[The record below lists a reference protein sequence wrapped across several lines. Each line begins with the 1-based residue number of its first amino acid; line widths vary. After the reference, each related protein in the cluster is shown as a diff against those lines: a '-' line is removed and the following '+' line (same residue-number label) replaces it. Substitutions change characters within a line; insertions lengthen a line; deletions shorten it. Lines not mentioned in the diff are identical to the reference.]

1 MFTDPDLYHYVAKQR
16 ERELIAEASRT
27 RLARSLRRGRR
38 GRWPES
44 RRPASR

>member
-1 MFTDPDLYHYVAKQR
+1 MFTDPDLFHYIAKRR
-16 ERELIAEASRT
+16 EAELIAEASRS

-44 RRPASR
+44 NRPESR